1 LKKIF
6 KAAWPYIR
14 VVLSVLL
21 LWLAVRNIDWKALKE
36 SDISI
41 QPAWLML
48 AIAIMVL
55 NNLMATARWGWLM
68 RSVGLMRSNFE
79 YVTLYFTGG
88 LINQGLPSTI
98 GGDSYRAIE
107 GSRAASNSKEPLPS
121 LSEELHQTLDLNKA
135 PRRLRL
141 GFVATAL
148 DRILG
153 LIGNNILGAVG
164 LILGGAMIAPWGQ
177 ILGWL
182 ALVGMLGSVVLAYV
196 FLRLSVTRKLI
207 QNLLN
212 KLGMP
217 GAIAALDRAFGWP
230 DVLPQLLNSTLIH
243 LLTTVAFWCCLRAY
257 GVSAPLEALMV
268 GLPALGLLTMLP
280 ISISGWGLRE
290 ATLSAALALWGV
302 DPSVSVMASV
312 SFGLIT
318 VIVYLPSAFA
328 LLKRRQQSV

>member
-1 LKKIF
+1 MKNLLKS
-6 KAAWPYIR
+6 AWPYLR

-36 SDISI
+36 SQISI
-41 QPAWLML
+41 QPIWLII
-48 AIAIMVL
+48 AVAIMVL
-55 NNLMATARWGWLM
+55 GNLMATLRWGWLM
-68 RSVGLMRSNFE
+68 RSVGLYKSGFQ

-107 GSRAASNSKEPLPS
+107 GSRTSGHIKEAIPS
-121 LSEELHQTLDLNKA
+121 LSEELHQKLDLNKA
-135 PRRLRL
+135 PPRLRL
-141 GFVATAL
+141 SFVATGL
-148 DRILG
+148 DRGLG
-153 LIGNNILGAVG
+153 LIGNNILGAIG

-177 ILGWL
+177 NAGWL
-182 ALVGMLGSVVLAYV
+182 ALIGMLSLIFIAYLA
-196 FLRLSVTRKLI
+196 LRIGRTRKLI
-207 QNLLN
+207 QSILN

-217 GAIAALDRAFGWP
+217 GAVSALDHAFGWP
-230 DVLPQLLNSTLIH
+230 DVFPQTINSTLIH
-243 LLTTVAFWCCLRAY
+243 LLTTLAFWCCLRAY
-257 GVSAPLEALMV
+257 GVSAPLDALMV

-302 DPSVSVMASV
+302 DPSVCVMASV

-318 VIVYLPSAFA
+318 VVVYLPSAIA
-328 LLKRRQQSV
+328 LLKRRKQSA